1 MYGPITK
8 ATLAELMEKHEP
20 PCLSIYMPTHRSF
33 PERTQDP
40 IRFKNL
46 VREMR
51 ASLEQQFP
59 DIASDSLLR
68 PFDELVDNRDF
79 WNHTRD
85 GVAVFGGKDYFMV
98 YPLQR
103 KVPELAVVNSH
114 HYLKPILRIA
124 QSADRYQIL
133 CLSRNQVRLFE
144 GNRDVLDEVELAP
157 EVPRNQDEALGSEL
171 TPKDQIGNTNGFG
184 GAGERGDPMIHGSGG
199 SGKQEQID
207 IDCERFFRAID
218 RAVTEHHSKP
228 SNLPLI
234 LAALPENQTV
244 FRSVSHNNQLLEKGI
259 SIGQGALDT
268 EMLRQESWKLMEPM
282 YLKRLN
288 SILDQ
293 YGESHGQGL
302 ASDQLEEIGKA
313 TAESRVA
320 TLLVEAER
328 QIPGLLNRESGELHP
343 SDPAG
348 AETADVLD
356 ELITYVMEHGGDVVV
371 VPRDRMP
378 CKTGAAAVYRF

>member
-46 VREMR
+46 VRDLR

-59 DIASDSLLR
+59 DAPSDTLLK

-103 KVPELAVVNSH
+103 KVPEVALVNSQ

-184 GAGERGDPMIHGSGG
+184 GASERGDPMIHGSGG

-218 RAVTEHHSKP
+218 RAITEHHSKP
-228 SNLPLI
+228 SGLPLI

-244 FRSVSHNNQLLEKGI
+244 FRHVSHNQQLLEKGI

-288 SILDQ
+288 GILDQ
-293 YGESHGQGL
+293 YGESRGQGL

-320 TLLVEAER
+320 MLLVEADR
-328 QIPGLLNRESGELHP
+328 QIPGLLDRESGELHP
-343 SDPAG
+343 SKPAG

-371 VPRDRMP
+371 VPRERMP
-378 CKTGAAAVYRF
+378 SKTGAAAVYRF